1 MSGNDPRGGTLPGEC
16 RAFGLSAQ
24 QQRLWRMQAGSSAY
38 QSWLIMRMAG
48 SVRFETLKQ
57 AILRAIDRHEALRTT
72 FSCPPGAD
80 EALQIV
86 GESAVQFIKEID
98 LRAAAAADGHS
109 GPERL
114 LLSEAAAEYD
124 LTNGPLFRATIGVLG
139 EGRSALLLSLPALL
153 GDGHALRSLARE
165 ISHDYAACASG
176 VALRSE
182 PAEMLV
188 QPSAFYEW
196 QHEILEQTG
205 GREGIGYWRQRFDTV
220 EPALALPFE
229 RQVAD
234 RSGFRFDNVVLDLE
248 PVFAREISEAVARYG
263 VGLQAY
269 LLAGWILLVGR
280 LAARTRLTVGVAFD
294 GRVSEELKEVVGLL
308 ARYLPVCGDLDPR
321 LSFGELLC
329 ATQAAL
335 HGASQW
341 QEYGL
346 WPDASAAS
354 AQRERPEY
362 FPIVFDF
369 ENAAREWHAANISFA
384 IQREHSCFDRFA
396 IRLRC
401 SSAGGALKATI
412 DYDADR
418 FDRESIRQ
426 MAFSYVA
433 LLGRAMQD
441 ISSTIL
447 ELSLPDAVQRHCLLT
462 ELNDT
467 RAVISDIE
475 NVCEWI
481 EAQVRQ
487 SPDHVALVCGDQQ
500 LTYAA
505 LDARAARIA
514 AHLTQSGV
522 TLETRVGVFIDQ
534 TLEAVV
540 GLWAILKS
548 GGTYVPIDPSYP
560 GKRINYVLED
570 ARVHVLLT
578 RRALVARLPA
588 GASVI
593 CIEDI
598 DGSCPPALPMAR
610 RGLAAENAAYVIY
623 TSGSTGQPK
632 GAVVS
637 HRNLVQST
645 FARFEYYRQPVTRF
659 LMVSSLA
666 FDSSCAGLFWALCGG
681 GSLIFPEAGREN
693 DPAYLCGL
701 VAEQR
706 ATHMLCVPFLYRYF
720 LSCACERDA
729 HSLQTAIVA
738 GDAFR
743 EELAAFHRQTLPNTS
758 LHNEYGVTEASVWST
773 VSGDLGKAASGQRL
787 SAGRPIANTRLY
799 LLDRQLYPVSTG
811 SEGELYLGGD
821 GVCRGYLDRPG
832 LTAEMF
838 LPDPFGGEV
847 GARMYRTRDM
857 ARYLPSGEVELL
869 GRGDEQVKLRGYRIE
884 LKEIES
890 VLARHPDVSDAVVL
904 VQEGA
909 RRTAHLVAYVCPV
922 AGTALLAEQIRGFLF
937 DRLPPYMVPA
947 SVIVLLQLPLTPHG
961 KVDRDALRRGDTGLP
976 PEKAPSA
983 RPRNALEEKLVRIWS
998 EVLGLSCVGVHDH
1011 FIECGGDSILSIQ
1024 VVSRARREGLQ
1035 LMPSQIFEHPT
1046 IAELASV
1053 VETVPM
1059 PFVKQGAI
1067 TGSAPLTPIQ
1077 HWFFE
1082 QTPANPNHFNQAIM
1096 LGMRRSVGLPLLQ
1109 EALDALVVHHDALR
1123 LRFIRTSSGWQQDNE
1138 GPQLTVPLSSID
1150 VSGHAGEACFEAI
1163 MASASKLQAG
1173 LELSQPP
1180 LVRGLAVTLN
1190 ERGEQCLIL
1199 ISHHLQVD
1207 GVSWRILVEDLET
1220 CLDCLLQGRAIGLPP
1235 KTTSYKEWAERLCA
1249 FGRTGLDQREA
1260 AHWSSLAE
1268 RRPARLR
1275 LDFPGG
1281 TNLEA
1286 TSRAVAGS
1294 LSQDETTALFAH
1306 LRDVSINEALL
1317 TALVLA
1323 FSGWTATSSLFI
1335 DMEGHGREQLFDD
1348 IDVSRTV
1355 GWFSTIFPVQL
1366 DVAMS
1371 EAPSEQMRS
1380 IKRQLAEIPR
1390 RGIGHGILRYLCDGQ
1405 AAATARAI
1413 PPAEVSFNYLGR
1425 LDPARPASALLYLA
1439 RQTVGPTRDPDNERR
1454 HLIDVTAQ
1462 VVAGELQFT
1471 FTSSSAQFRAS
1482 TIQNLADSFANSL
1495 RSLFQSVPRETEM
1508 RPTPAEFPL
1517 IASTQEQLDRLFAKL
1532 DVNLQN

>member
-1 MSGNDPRGGTLPGEC
+1 
-16 RAFGLSAQ
+16 
-24 QQRLWRMQAGSSAY
+24 
-38 QSWLIMRMAG
+38 MAG
-48 SVRFETLKQ
+48 SVRFEILKQ
-57 AILRAIDRHEALRTT
+57 AIVRAIDRHEALRTT

-86 GESAVQFIKEID
+86 GRSAPPFIKEID
-98 LRAAAAADGHS
+98 LRAAAAAYGHS
-109 GPERL
+109 DPERI
-114 LLSEAAAEYD
+114 LLSEAGAEYD

-182 PAEMLV
+182 PAEALV
-188 QPSAFYEW
+188 QPGAFYEW
-196 QHEILEQTG
+196 QQDILGQIG
-205 GREGIGYWRQRFDTV
+205 GRDGIAYWRKRFDTV
-220 EPALALPFE
+220 DPALQLPFE
-229 RQVAD
+229 RQIANG
-234 RSGFRFDNVVLDLE
+234 SGFRIDNVVLDLD
-248 PVFAREISEAVARYG
+248 PVFAAEISEAVARYG
-263 VGLQAY
+263 VGLQAC
-269 LLAGWILLVGR
+269 LLACWMLLVGR

-294 GRVSEELKEVVGLL
+294 GRVSEELKEIVGLL
-308 ARYLPVCGDLDPR
+308 ARYLPVCGDLDER
-321 LSFGELLC
+321 LSFGELLG

-341 QEYGL
+341 QEYGV
-346 WPDASAAS
+346 WPDASAGS
-354 AQRERPEY
+354 ARRQTQEY
-362 FPIVFDF
+362 FPILFDF

-384 IQREHSCFDRFA
+384 IQQEHSCYDRFA

-401 SSAGGALKATI
+401 SSAGGALTATI
-412 DYDADR
+412 DYDAGR
-418 FDRESIRQ
+418 FDRESIRH

-433 LLGRAMQD
+433 LLGSAIRD
-441 ISSTIL
+441 ISSTIS
-447 ELSLPDAVQRHCLLT
+447 EFSLPDAVQRHSLLT

-467 RAVISDIE
+467 RAVIPDIE

-481 EAQVRQ
+481 EAQVTQ
-487 SPDHVALVCGDQQ
+487 SPDRIALVCGDQQ

-505 LDARAARIA
+505 LDAKASRIA
-514 AHLTQSGV
+514 AHLTHSGV

-578 RRALVARLPA
+578 RRALVSKLPA
-588 GASVI
+588 GTSVI
-593 CIEDI
+593 CVEDI
-598 DGSCPPALPMAR
+598 DGSRRAFQMAR
-610 RGLAAENAAYVIY
+610 RRITPENAAYVIY

-693 DPAYLCGL
+693 DPAHLCGL
-701 VAEQR
+701 VAKQR

-720 LSCACERDA
+720 LSCACEHDA
-729 HSLQTAIVA
+729 LSLQTAIVA

-743 EELAAFHRQTLPNTS
+743 EHLVALHRQTLPKTS

-773 VSGDLGKAASGQRL
+773 VSRDLGKAASGQRL
-787 SAGRPIANTRLY
+787 SAGGPVANTRLY
-799 LLDRQLYPVSTG
+799 LLDPQLCPVAKC

-821 GVCRGYLDRPG
+821 GVCRGYLDRPS

-838 LPDPFGGEV
+838 LPDSFGGEV

-869 GRGDEQVKLRGYRIE
+869 RRGDEQVKLRGYRIE

-890 VLARHPDVSDAVVL
+890 ELARHPDVSDAVVL
-904 VQEGA
+904 VQEA
-909 RRTAHLVAYVCPV
+909 ERRAAHLVAYVCPV

-937 DRLPPYMVPA
+937 DRLPHYMVPA
-947 SVIVLLQLPLTPHG
+947 SVIVLLQLPRTAHG
-961 KVDRDALRRGDTGLP
+961 KVDRDALRRGDSGLP
-976 PEKAPSA
+976 QEQAPSA
-983 RPRNALEEKLVRIWS
+983 RPRNAQEEKLVRIWS
-998 EVLGLSCVGVHDH
+998 DVLGLSCVGVHDH

-1035 LMPSQIFEHPT
+1035 LMPGQIFEHPT

-1053 VETVPM
+1053 VETVPV
-1059 PFVKQGAI
+1059 PCVEQGAI
-1067 TGSAPLTPIQ
+1067 TGSVPLTPIQ
-1077 HWFFE
+1077 HWFFK

-1109 EALDALVVHHDALR
+1109 QALDALVVHHDALR
-1123 LRFIRTSSGWQQDNE
+1123 LRFIRTSSGWQQDNA

-1180 LVRGLAVTLN
+1180 LVRALAVTLN
-1190 ERGEQCLIL
+1190 RRGEQLLLL

-1220 CLDCLLQGRAIGLPP
+1220 CLDCLLQGRAIDLPP
-1235 KTTSYKEWAERLCA
+1235 KTTSYKAWAERLCA
-1249 FGRTGLDQREA
+1249 FGRTGLDQRET

-1286 TSRAVAGS
+1286 TSLAVAGG
-1294 LSQDETTALFAH
+1294 LSQDETTALFAN

-1366 DVAMS
+1366 DLAMS
-1371 EAPSEQMRS
+1371 EAPPEQMRS
-1380 IKRQLAEIPR
+1380 IKRQLAEIPG
-1390 RGIGHGILRYLCDGQ
+1390 RGIGHGILRYLCDGP
-1405 AAATARAI
+1405 AAAMARAI

-1425 LDPARPASALLYLA
+1425 LDHARPASALLYLA
-1439 RQTVGPTRDPDNERR
+1439 RQTVGPTRDPNNERR

-1462 VVAGELQFT
+1462 VVGGQLQFV
-1471 FTSSSAQFRAS
+1471 FTYGAAQFRAS
-1482 TIQNLADSFANSL
+1482 TIQCLADSFADSL
-1495 RSLFQSVPRETEM
+1495 RSLLHSARRETE
-1508 RPTPAEFPL
+1508 RPPAPAEFPL
-1517 IASTQEQLDRLFAKL
+1517 VEATQEQLDRLFAKL
-1532 DVNLQN
+1532 GVNLQN